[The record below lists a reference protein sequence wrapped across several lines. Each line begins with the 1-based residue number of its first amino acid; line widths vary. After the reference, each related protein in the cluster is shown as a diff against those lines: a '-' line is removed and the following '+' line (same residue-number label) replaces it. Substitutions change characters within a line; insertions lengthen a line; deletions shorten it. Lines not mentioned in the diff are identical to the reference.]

1 MVTSQPGARGGSQ
14 HPRYS
19 HLQIQTPPEAESVD
33 FTAVMGGAP
42 APALAHWR
50 AIGFPTSSLG
60 LFEGYLPIVRY
71 KKLPEFGGLFWSFM
85 GLKNSFCSWECCF
98 FTGNLWVYFDPLSE
112 FPPFLLPGQFLNFSV
127 CVDHRSFEQIL
138 FYPVVPIY
146 MYIYIYVRE
155 RKFYLSAAKTQ
166 VSSHVSM
173 IPRSHCWPEN
183 PWFRSN
189 SCPIRS
195 LAN

>member
-1 MVTSQPGARGGSQ
+1 MVTSQHPGRRGGSQ

-50 AIGFPTSSLG
+50 AIGFPTFSLG

-85 GLKNSFCSWECCF
+85 GLKTPSVHGNVEIFI
-98 FTGNLWVYFDPLSE
+98 GNLWVYFDTLSE
-112 FPPFLLPGQFLNFSV
+112 FPPFLLPGQFLV
-127 CVDHRSFEQIL
+127 CMDHRSFEQIL
-138 FYPVVPIY
+138 FYPVEPMY
-146 MYIYIYVRE
+146 MYI
-155 RKFYLSAAKTQ
+155 
-166 VSSHVSM
+166 
-173 IPRSHCWPEN
+173 
-183 PWFRSN
+183 
-189 SCPIRS
+189 
-195 LAN
+195 